1 MYYTN
6 NEIFVVVF
14 FSGVHHKKS
23 CFDMALIAKV
33 QKLLS
38 SVCKYL
44 FPEKLE
50 VSYAPVKK
58 KVLRKGN
65 GGWGDIRDHELCLRI
80 VNRHK
85 GT

>member
-1 MYYTN
+1 
-6 NEIFVVVF
+6 
-14 FSGVHHKKS
+14 
-23 CFDMALIAKV
+23 MALIAKV

-38 SVCKYL
+38 SVYKYL

-50 VSYAPVKK
+50 VTYAPVKK

-80 VNRHK
+80 VNRHE

>member
-1 MYYTN
+1 MRNVY
-6 NEIFVVVF
+6 FFFF

-38 SVCKYL
+38 SVYKYL

-50 VSYAPVKK
+50 VTYAPVKK

-80 VNRHK
+80 VNRHE